1 MTQDDLSNEYFS
13 SKRNSCLHEKSY
25 TQSNQL
31 QLENVLAIVF
41 TEV

>member
-13 SKRNSCLHEKSY
+13 SKRISCLHEKKLY
-25 TQSNQL
+25 PM
-31 QLENVLAIVF
+31 AIVF